1 MSKIPQPI
9 PQPFCTFAQNITSHK
24 MDIKPRFFL
33 KNPTSSRP
41 SLICLLFYLK
51 GQRFVWSTGE
61 NILPIYWDSSTSRP
75 ITDKVN
81 LTQIANDPAGKEL
94 TKELLKIKT
103 RLDLIEGKTLQIID
117 HVSFQGVKLNLK
129 TLKEQLKGEFSP
141 DLVPT
146 GGAKTMNLMEFID
159 HYILTSNYKYNTNK
173 GYRTTYNV
181 LKEYKKRKRVP
192 LNFEDISIDFYND
205 FVRFC
210 MEEGYM
216 KNSIGGF
223 IKHIKVFMNNAID
236 RGLTTNQ
243 SHLNRRFITLEEK
256 VESIYLNEKELQD
269 IANLDLSSHKTK
281 DQVRD
286 LFLIAC
292 YTGLRFGDLMQLRK
306 ENIYKTENGHVFKI
320 RTQKTDEMVVI
331 PIHHVILTILKKYD
345 NDLPK
350 PISDQKMNTQLKLIG
365 EQAKI
370 KERLRITRTI
380 GGKNSTDDFFKYQ
393 LITIHTARRSFATN
407 MYLRDV
413 PSISIMKITGHKT
426 EKAFLKYIKISPEE
440 NASKLM
446 NHPFFQGQPAKSKQ
460 PEGKDSGTKGKASP
474 KRKNTTSKT
483 SEKK

>member
-1 MSKIPQPI
+1 
-9 PQPFCTFAQNITSHK
+9 

-33 KNPTSSRP
+33 KNPSSACP

-61 NILPIYWDSSTSRP
+61 NIPPVYWDNSTSRP
-75 ITDKVN
+75 ITDKLN
-81 LTQIANDPAGKEL
+81 LAQIAADPAGKEL

-117 HVSFQGVKLNLK
+117 HFSFQGIKLNLK

-141 DLVPT
+141 ELVPAGNT
-146 GGAKTMNLMEFID
+146 KTMTLMEFID

-192 LNFEDISIDFYND
+192 LDFEDISIDFYND

-269 IANLDLSSHKTK
+269 IANLDLSGKKTK

-306 ENIYKTENGHVFKI
+306 EDIYKTEHGQVFKI

-331 PIHHVILTILKKYD
+331 PVHPVILAILEKYH

-365 EQAKI
+365 EEAKI
-370 KERLRITRTI
+370 NERLRITRTI
-380 GGKNSTDDFFKYQ
+380 GGKTSSDDYFKYQ

-413 PSISIMKITGHKT
+413 PAISIMKITSHKT
-426 EKAFLKYIKISPEE
+426 EKAFLKYIKISPDE
-440 NASKLM
+440 NARKLM
-446 NHPFFQGQPAKSKQ
+446 NHPFFQGQPNNPKQ
-460 PEGKDSGTKGKASP
+460 PVGKESTTNHKTSPKKKKVADRDSG
-474 KRKNTTSKT
+474 
-483 SEKK
+483 KK